1 MRVYLE
7 TITSSCR
14 CNDWTFP
21 VIHIVAV
28 PPGGP
33 WGPHTSLGTRAHLLL
48 VLLLVGAVCACVKGS
63 PGTPVEPLVLRC
75 WQKRLLGCPDNTQE
89 SGSLRWGGKWHRKS
103 DKWPSLRW
111 KTTSTGCFLFC
122 LFLYQVSV
130 LFLFSF
136 YWCYP
141 AADPIW
147 GPSTDRWMSCLML
160 ASFSLK

>member
-7 TITSSCR
+7 TIITSSCR
-14 CNDWTFP
+14 CNEWTFP
-21 VIHIVAV
+21 VICIVAV

-33 WGPHTSLGTRAHLLL
+33 RGPHTSLGTRAHLLL
-48 VLLLVGAVCACVKGS
+48 AGAVCACVKGS
-63 PGTPVEPLVLRC
+63 PGTPVEPLVPRC
-75 WQKRLLGCPDNTQE
+75 WQKRLRGCPDSTQE
-89 SGSLRWGGKWHRKS
+89 SGSLRWGGKWHRKL

-122 LFLYQVSV
+122 LFLYQVSG
-130 LFLFSF
+130 LFLFSL

-147 GPSTDRWMSCLML
+147 GPSTDRWTSCLML